1 MAMFGGGAALAL
13 GAIFLSMLMDGN
25 SIGPL
30 IGPSSFVIVMGGAIG
45 AALMK
50 IGTSDVGRIV
60 GAMTYALTGD
70 PPGKEEVID
79 QLAPLADVARRD
91 GMLALEEKLSEIDD
105 PFLQNGIQQLVDG
118 ADADNV
124 AEVLQ
129 IDIAALDERH
139 KFGIDFFKSA
149 GAYAPTFGMV
159 GTVIGLINMLG
170 NLSDPAQLGL
180 GMSTALLTTLY
191 GVLLAN
197 VLFNPISERLKTLN
211 TKELSARDVALDG
224 ILAIQAGLSS
234 RLLVERLETYLAPTE
249 RGQRDGAAVAE
260 AA

>member
-30 IGPSSFVIVMGGAIG
+30 IGPSSFVIVMGGAFG

-50 IGTSDVGRIV
+50 IGTSDIGRII
-60 GAMTYALTGD
+60 GSASYALTGD
-70 PPGKEEVID
+70 PPEKEDVIE

-118 ADADNV
+118 ADADKV

-129 IDIAALDERH
+129 IDIAALED
-139 KFGIDFFKSA
+139 
-149 GAYAPTFGMV
+149 
-159 GTVIGLINMLG
+159 
-170 NLSDPAQLGL
+170 
-180 GMSTALLTTLY
+180 
-191 GVLLAN
+191 
-197 VLFNPISERLKTLN
+197 
-211 TKELSARDVALDG
+211 
-224 ILAIQAGLSS
+224 
-234 RLLVERLETYLAPTE
+234 
-249 RGQRDGAAVAE
+249 AVR
-260 AA
+260 